1 MAEIVDLQGRSGG
14 RPDPE
19 PPRKPA
25 KRRARK
31 RAADK
36 RRPEQRQAERRKADR
51 RRTARRRIDRVLP
64 LLMAVV
70 GLAVGAVGALM
81 VRTQDVTSPPF
92 GGRFALCG
100 NGVWQQCVVDGDT
113 IRFAGAT
120 IRLADI
126 NAPETRGA
134 QCPSERALGNRA
146 SAAAARPAQRRAVHP
161 GPRRIAGPRPL
172 RPQAARDPP
181 RRPLDRRGA
190 GRRGAGPALV
200 RPAAELVPVNLP
212 VNLGLALHVARLD
225 HNSLA

>member
-134 QCPSERALGNRA
+134 QCPSERALAKRA
-146 SAAAARPAQRRAVHP
+146 RLRLRALLNE
-161 GPRRIAGPRPL
+161 GPFTLVRAGS
-172 RPQAARDPP
+172 RD
-181 RRPLDRRGA
+181 LDRYGRKLRVIRRDGRSIGA
-190 GRRGAGPALV
+190 VLVAEGLARRWSGRRHSWC
-200 RPAAELVPVNLP
+200 R
-212 VNLGLALHVARLD
+212 
-225 HNSLA
+225 